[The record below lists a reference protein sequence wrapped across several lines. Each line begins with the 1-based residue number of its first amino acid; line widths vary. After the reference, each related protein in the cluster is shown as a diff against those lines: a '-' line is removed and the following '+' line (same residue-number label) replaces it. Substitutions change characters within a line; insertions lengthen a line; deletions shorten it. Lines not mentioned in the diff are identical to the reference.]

1 MIGTPGYTAPEIM
14 TGQNYSFSVDMWSL
28 GSLMHA
34 LLSAKLPFFSDDRK
48 ELKRQACTEPLDL
61 DSNRRLKNLSV
72 PAKDLLNGLLR
83 KSPSERLTIEQAL
96 AHEWFQQWS

>member
-1 MIGTPGYTAPEIM
+1 M
-14 TGQNYSFSVDMWSL
+14 TGQNYSFSADMWSL

-34 LLSAKLPFFSDDRK
+34 LLSARLPFYSDDRK
-48 ELKRQACTEPLDL
+48 ELKRRVCTEPLNL
-61 DSNRRLKNLSV
+61 DSNRMLRNLSE

-96 AHEWFQQWS
+96 AH